1 MDKKDIIFAPNVL
14 LLDAAFLN
22 GTVRDIKLLMG
33 NKLGRELPDTDLVDW
48 LICLALD
55 GGLRGES
62 NELQVLWVADEGVR
76 QMPGK
81 KSGCGKSACS
91 PFRIRPCMRRFR

>member
-48 LICLALD
+48 LI
-55 GGLRGES
+55 
-62 NELQVLWVADEGVR
+62 
-76 QMPGK
+76 
-81 KSGCGKSACS
+81 
-91 PFRIRPCMRRFR
+91 